1 MPRGGA
7 RSVSGPP
14 PDPNALRRDR
24 PSDAAGW
31 VTLPSEGP
39 SEPAPVFPLLNP
51 TEREYEVWDELW
63 QKPQAHMW
71 HALDQEWEVAFFVRK
86 LVEAEKPKA
95 SVELRKSIRQD
106 FDSLGLSVQGMLRN
120 RWRIAGVSSDEGSGE
135 DPSPPPRRRR
145 SPRDRLKVV
154 PSGDS

>member
-24 PSDAAGW
+24 PTDSAGW
-31 VTLPSEGP
+31 VTLPNEGP
-39 SEPAPVFPLLNP
+39 TAPAPVFPLVNP
-51 TEREYEVWDELW
+51 NDREHEVWDELW
-63 QKPQAHMW
+63 ATPQAHMW
-71 HALDQEWEVAFFVRK
+71 HALKQEWEVAFFVRK

-95 SVELRKSIRQD
+95 STELRKSIRQD

-120 RWRIAGVSSDEGSGE
+120 RWRIAGVTPEQSTE
-135 DPSPPPRRRR
+135 DTPRTAPRRK
-145 SPRDRLKVV
+145 STRDRLKVV
-154 PSGDS
+154 NGGDS